1 MRKGTNLSK
10 DVLIT
15 PSDSSH
21 RVIIPLYIPF
31 ENDYYKDAFKI
42 FEYCLFSIIKTSA
55 TKLKISVI
63 SNNSCD
69 SINDKLYTL
78 QKQGDIDELIIEKEA
93 IGKVNSILKALR
105 TAEERLI
112 TITDADVL
120 FCNGWED
127 AVVTVFESFPKA
139 GAVCP
144 VPIYRKHFHLTSNIW
159 MRYLFSKKLFFRP
172 VKNVEA
178 MTRFA
183 NSIGWPWLDEK
194 WRDVIGTLKANNG
207 TIAVLGC
214 SHFVATYK
222 REAFEQLP
230 KNNSKYKLGGDSEF
244 LYTDEPVLKMGGY
257 RLSTY
262 DNYAFH
268 LGNKI
273 EPWMEEQFDS
283 LNTVHEKNKND
294 YSKLNKLKNNKLGY
308 FFSENIFKKLLY
320 FNRIKNSLLKYKG
333 LTQEQLKNFTS

>member
-1 MRKGTNLSK
+1 MRKGNNIPK
-10 DVLIT
+10 DKILQLV
-15 PSDSSH
+15 PSSH
-21 RVIIPLYIPF
+21 RVIIPLHIPF
-31 ENDYYKDAFKI
+31 ESDYYKDSFEIFKI
-42 FEYCLFSIIKTSA
+42 CLHSVIKTST

-69 SINDKLYTL
+69 SVNDKLYAI
-78 QKQGDIDELIIEKEA
+78 QKQGYIDELIIEKDA
-93 IGKVNSILKALR
+93 IGKVNSVLKSLR
-105 TAEERLI
+105 TVEERLI

-120 FCNGWED
+120 FCNGWEE
-127 AVVTVFESFPKA
+127 AVVEVFEAFQQA

-144 VPIYRKHFHLTSNIW
+144 VPVFRKHFHLTSNIW
-159 MRYLFSKKLFFRP
+159 IRYLFSKKLFFRP

-183 NSIGWPWLDEK
+183 NSIGWSWLDEK

-222 REAFEQLP
+222 REVFERLP

-244 LYTDEPVLKMGGY
+244 LYTDEPILKMGGY

-273 EPWMEEQFDS
+273 EPWMKVQFDS
-283 LNTVHEKNKND
+283 LITVQEKNKND
-294 YSKLNKLKNNKLGY
+294 YSKLNKLKSNNLGY
-308 FFSENIFKKLLY
+308 FFSEMIFKKILC
-320 FNRIKNSLLKYKG
+320 FNSIKNLLLKNKG
-333 LTQEQLKNFTS
+333 LTHEQIKNFR